1 MLEPIALI
9 GIAGLW
15 QILLG
20 LIKPTSLLMATLLA
34 ISGFFG
40 LAQITTIIDY
50 LIGSTIS
57 IGINPNIAGY
67 IFLICSIVL
76 PDSFEVNGSV
86 YKSNYLRTSMVA
98 LCISTGSTLATIL
111 LAVWLITHLRK
122 KLWLVLLIAVASLA
136 LSPLYIEALRRSV
149 AIRLEIWKI
158 AVNISE
164 ANTWSG
170 IGANG
175 FTDSFAKFR
184 TSEFVNL
191 KSIDTVINDPHNI
204 FLSVLVSDGILFAAL
219 FAGFVAI
226 LYIKLI
232 SSTAVSVN
240 RKLGFTFMLVFLS
253 TNVLSLLVFLVSV
266 LALNRDFRSD
276 FGGSGAALG

>member
-20 LIKPTSLLMATLLA
+20 FIRPTSLLMATLLA
-34 ISGFFG
+34 ISGFFV
-40 LAQITTIIDY
+40 LAQIATIIDY

-76 PDSFEVNGSV
+76 PDAFEVNGSV
-86 YKSNYLRTSMVA
+86 YKSNYLRISMVA

-111 LAVWLITHLRK
+111 LVVWLITHLRK
-122 KLWLVLLIAVASLA
+122 KLWFVLLIAVASLA

-149 AIRLEIWKI
+149 AIRLEIWKT
-158 AVNISE
+158 ALNISE
-164 ANTWSG
+164 ANAWSG
-170 IGANG
+170 IGSNG
-175 FTDSFAKFR
+175 FTDSFSKFR

-191 KSIDTVINDPHNI
+191 KSIDTAINDPHNI
-204 FLSVLVSDGILFAAL
+204 FLNVLVSDGILFATL
-219 FAGFVAI
+219 FAVFVSI
-226 LYIKLI
+226 LYIKLVK
-232 SSTAVSVN
+232 SNAVSLS

-253 TNVLSLLVFLVSV
+253 TNVLSLLVVLVSV
-266 LALNRDFRSD
+266 LALNRDFGSN
-276 FGGSGAALG
+276 FGGMRKI

>member
-20 LIKPTSLLMATLLA
+20 FIRPTSLLMATLLA
-34 ISGFFG
+34 ISGFLV
-40 LAQITTIIDY
+40 LAQIVTIIDY

-76 PDSFEVNGSV
+76 PDAFVVNGLV
-86 YKSNYLRTSMVA
+86 YKSNYLRIFMVA

-111 LAVWLITHLRK
+111 LVVWLITQLRK
-122 KLWLVLLIAVASLA
+122 KLWFVLLIAVASLA

-158 AVNISE
+158 ALDISD
-164 ANTWSG
+164 ANAWSG

-175 FTDSFAKFR
+175 FNDAFAKFR
-184 TSEFVNL
+184 TSEFVDL

-219 FAGFVAI
+219 FTIFVAI

-232 SSTAVSVN
+232 SSTTVSVN
-240 RKLGFTFMLVFLS
+240 RKLGFIFMLVFLS
-253 TNVLSLLVFLVSV
+253 TNVLSLLVVLVSV
-266 LALNRDFRSD
+266 LALNRDFGSN
-276 FGGSGAALG
+276 FGGMRKI

>member
-1 MLEPIALI
+1 
-9 GIAGLW
+9 
-15 QILLG
+15 
-20 LIKPTSLLMATLLA
+20 
-34 ISGFFG
+34 
-40 LAQITTIIDY
+40 
-50 LIGSTIS
+50 
-57 IGINPNIAGY
+57 
-67 IFLICSIVL
+67 
-76 PDSFEVNGSV
+76 
-86 YKSNYLRTSMVA
+86 MVA

-111 LAVWLITHLRK
+111 LVVWLITHLRK
-122 KLWLVLLIAVASLA
+122 KLWFVLLIAVASLA
-136 LSPLYIEALRRSV
+136 LSPLYLEALRRSV

-158 AVNISE
+158 ALNISD
-164 ANTWSG
+164 ANAWSG
-170 IGANG
+170 IGADG
-175 FTDSFAKFR
+175 FTESFAKFR
-184 TSEFVNL
+184 TSEFVNF

-253 TNVLSLLVFLVSV
+253 TNVLSLLVVLVSV

-276 FGGSGAALG
+276 SGNIRSV

>member
-20 LIKPTSLLMATLLA
+20 FIRPTSILMATLLA

-40 LAQITTIIDY
+40 LAQIATIIDH
-50 LIGSTIS
+50 LSGSTIS

-86 YKSNYLRTSMVA
+86 YKSNYLRTVMVA

-111 LAVWLITHLRK
+111 LAVWLITHLRN
-122 KLWLVLLIAVASLA
+122 KLWLVILIVVTSLA
-136 LSPLYIEALRRSV
+136 LSPLYIEALRRSI

-158 AVNISE
+158 ALNISE
-164 ANTWSG
+164 ANAWSG
-170 IGANG
+170 IGSNG

-191 KSIDTVINDPHNI
+191 KSIDTAINDPHNI
-204 FLSVLVSDGILFAAL
+204 FLNVLVSDGILIAIL
-219 FAGFVAI
+219 FAVFVSI
-226 LYIKLI
+226 LYIKLVNSNTVSI
-232 SSTAVSVN
+232 S
-240 RKLGFTFMLVFLS
+240 RKLGFTFMLVFFS
-253 TNVLSLLVFLVSV
+253 TNVLSLLVVLVSV
-266 LALNRDFRSD
+266 LALNRDFGSN
-276 FGGSGAALG
+276 FGGMRTI

>member
-20 LIKPTSLLMATLLA
+20 FIKPTSLLMATLLA
-34 ISGFFG
+34 ISGFFI
-40 LAQITTIIDY
+40 LAQIATIIDH

-76 PDSFEVNGSV
+76 PDSFEVNGLV
-86 YKSNYLRTSMVA
+86 YKSNYLRISMVA

-111 LAVWLITHLRK
+111 LVVWLFTHLRM
-122 KLWLVLLIAVASLA
+122 KLWFVLMIAVASLA

-164 ANTWSG
+164 ANAWSG

-184 TSEFVNL
+184 TSEFVDF
-191 KSIDTVINDPHNI
+191 KSIDTVISDPHSI

-219 FAGFVAI
+219 FTIFVAI

-232 SSTAVSVN
+232 SSTTVSLN

-253 TNVLSLLVFLVSV
+253 TNVLSLLVVLVSV

-276 FGGSGAALG
+276 SGNIRSV

>member
-20 LIKPTSLLMATLLA
+20 FIRPTSLLMATLLA
-34 ISGFFG
+34 ISGFFV
-40 LAQITTIIDY
+40 LAQIATIIDY
-50 LIGSTIS
+50 LIESTIS

-76 PDSFEVNGSV
+76 PDSFEVNGLV
-86 YKSNYLRTSMVA
+86 YKSMFLRTLMVA
-98 LCISTGSTLATIL
+98 LCISTGSILTTIL
-111 LAVWLITHLRK
+111 LVVWLITHLRM
-122 KLWLVLLIAVASLA
+122 KLWFVLLIAVASLA

-149 AIRLEIWKI
+149 AIRLEIWEI

-175 FTDSFAKFR
+175 FTESFAKFR
-184 TSEFVNL
+184 TSEFVDF
-191 KSIDTVINDPHNI
+191 KSIDTVISDPHNV

-219 FAGFVAI
+219 FTIFVAI

-232 SSTAVSVN
+232 SSTTVSLN

-253 TNVLSLLVFLVSV
+253 TNVLSLLVVLVSV

-276 FGGSGAALG
+276 SGNIRTA

>member
-9 GIAGLW
+9 GIAGFW

-20 LIKPTSLLMATLLA
+20 FIRPTSLLMATLLA

-40 LAQITTIIDY
+40 LAQIATIIDY

-76 PDSFEVNGSV
+76 PDSFEVNGSA
-86 YKSNYLRTSMVA
+86 YKSNCLRTLMVA

-111 LAVWLITHLRK
+111 LVVWLITHLRK
-122 KLWLVLLIAVASLA
+122 KLWFVLLIAVASLA
-136 LSPLYIEALRRSV
+136 LSPLYLEALRRSV

-158 AVNISE
+158 ALNISD
-164 ANTWSG
+164 ANAWSG

-175 FTDSFAKFR
+175 FTESFAKFR
-184 TSEFVNL
+184 TSEFVNF

-219 FAGFVAI
+219 FTIFVAI

-232 SSTAVSVN
+232 CLTTVSVN

-253 TNVLSLLVFLVSV
+253 TNVLSLLVVLVSV
-266 LALNRDFRSD
+266 SALNREFTSD
-276 FGGSGAALG
+276 FGGSGVA